1 MSREYNKRVMK
12 IRIEQVALALLKEKS
27 YSLVSMDEIAKH
39 SNITKRTLYQ
49 YFPSKSTLFV
59 SLFENYLKRLHA
71 EIAKVMNE
79 DSPSG
84 SKLNAAIR
92 TLFAFSNETPV
103 YMRLFRIVDITE
115 VRDEI
120 PVELLERIRLWNQG
134 IRDQF
139 LKGLQAEEVSR
150 FTAGYSPEL
159 LAHLIE
165 AVNRGI
171 FFQTFGELQ
180 MPNTSKVTPKDLQ
193 EMFLNLIELAIG
205 RQ

>member
-1 MSREYNKRVMK
+1 
-12 IRIEQVALALLKEKS
+12 
-27 YSLVSMDEIAKH
+27 
-39 SNITKRTLYQ
+39 
-49 YFPSKSTLFV
+49 
-59 SLFENYLKRLHA
+59 
-71 EIAKVMNE
+71 MNE